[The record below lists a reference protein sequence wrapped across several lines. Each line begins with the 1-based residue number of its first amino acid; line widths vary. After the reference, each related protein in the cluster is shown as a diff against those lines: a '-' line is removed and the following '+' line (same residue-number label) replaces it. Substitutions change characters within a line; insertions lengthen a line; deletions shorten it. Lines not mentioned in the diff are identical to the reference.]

1 MFLNYALHRLALL
14 GYILSSAPSEPNR
27 IDYLI
32 CVCHRPECHHAA
44 RACVLCQV
52 LSLCCWQLSVFEGT
66 HTHTKDLR
74 SCGCHLEAMGTRAV
88 LRLLLG
94 EEHLPRML
102 VALASVTWTEKGK
115 EKKVMTGGGGGRGL
129 V

>member
-1 MFLNYALHRLALL
+1 MSVIDPNVTMQHAPAYYAKFFPR
-14 GYILSSAPSEPNR
+14 
-27 IDYLI
+27 
-32 CVCHRPECHHAA
+32 AA
-44 RACVLCQV
+44 GSF
-52 LSLCCWQLSVFEGT
+52 LSLKV
-66 HTHTKDLR
+66 HTQRKDLR

-94 EEHLPRML
+94 EERLPRML

-115 EKKVMTGGGGGRGL
+115 EKKSNDGGGGGRGL

>member
-27 IDYLI
+27 ITLYVSVIDPN
-32 CVCHRPECHHAA
+32 VTMQHAPA
-44 RACVLCQV
+44 YYAKFFPRAAGSF
-52 LSLCCWQLSVFEGT
+52 LSLKVHT

-94 EEHLPRML
+94 EERLPRML

-115 EKKVMTGGGGGRGL
+115 EKKVMTRGERGL

>member
-27 IDYLI
+27 ITFYVSVTDPNVTMQHVPAYYAKFL
-32 CVCHRPECHHAA
+32 PHAA
-44 RACVLCQV
+44 GSF
-52 LSLCCWQLSVFEGT
+52 LSLKV
-66 HTHTKDLR
+66 HTQRKDLR
-74 SCGCHLEAMGTRAV
+74 SYGCHLEAMGTRAV

-94 EEHLPRML
+94 EERLPRML

-115 EKKVMTGGGGGRGL
+115 ERKSNDGGGGL